1 MLRIVASLCL
11 LFLCLWGENRIIRMV
26 PFGDGNV
33 KIVFAQDIS
42 DLTWQI
48 KNLQGNKSFIDFE
61 ANLTIPRRNFIFKD
75 NSTLQIAQNTPQVVR
90 AVIATNPKSTYEV
103 VKEKENL
110 YIFIKPKGDSK
121 QVAQSPKENLSTK
134 SQIDDKQTSQHKQ
147 EQIAKNPPQKVEQK
161 SKKIV
166 I

>member
-75 NSTLQIAQNTPQVVR
+75 NSTLQM
-90 AVIATNPKSTYEV
+90 
-103 VKEKENL
+103 
-110 YIFIKPKGDSK
+110 
-121 QVAQSPKENLSTK
+121 
-134 SQIDDKQTSQHKQ
+134 
-147 EQIAKNPPQKVEQK
+147 QK
-161 SKKIV
+161 
-166 I
+166 